1 MSDHLIKR
9 LKKGPGY
16 TLDTS
21 AVVTKCACLAERLG
35 LAAEEFCDEFEVC
48 MISR

>member
-9 LKKGPGY
+9 LKKGHGY

-21 AVVTKCACLAERLG
+21 AVVAKCACLTDRLG
-35 LAAEEFCDEFEVC
+35 LAAEEFCEEFEGF
-48 MISR
+48 MLSR